1 MKLRTRPEIVVDR
14 TGPVTFD
21 FFCSYVHDGQ
31 KADLIDGV
39 IYMASP
45 ENTDAANLFGW
56 LYALIFDFVEY
67 FDLGQVLG
75 SRVACKLDE
84 KNSPEPDILVLLKK
98 HLHRVKRGHI
108 LGAADLAIEIVSP
121 ESAERDYVKK
131 VRLYEKFGFREYWI
145 IDEELEKVTLFRR
158 GATGKF
164 REMKIRN
171 GAFHSGVLPGFY
183 LRPEWLWSDSRP
195 RKADVLP
202 QLLTDAK

>member
-1 MKLRTRPEIVVDR
+1 MKLRTRPEITAKR
-14 TGPVTFD
+14 NGFVTFD
-21 FFCSYVHDGQ
+21 DFCAFVHDGQ

-45 ENTDAANLFGW
+45 ENTDAADLFTW
-56 LYALIFDFVEY
+56 LITLMYDFVEH
-67 FDLGQVLG
+67 FDLGKIYG
-75 SRVACKLDE
+75 SRVACKLDD

-145 IDEELEKVTLFRR
+145 IDEELEKVTLFRQ
-158 GATGKF
+158 GASGKF
-164 REMKIRN
+164 REMKLRS
-171 GAFHSGVLPGFY
+171 GAFHSGVLLGFY
-183 LRPEWLWSDSRP
+183 LRPEWLWPESRP
-195 RKADVLP
+195 RKADVLS
-202 QLLTDAK
+202 QLLADAK